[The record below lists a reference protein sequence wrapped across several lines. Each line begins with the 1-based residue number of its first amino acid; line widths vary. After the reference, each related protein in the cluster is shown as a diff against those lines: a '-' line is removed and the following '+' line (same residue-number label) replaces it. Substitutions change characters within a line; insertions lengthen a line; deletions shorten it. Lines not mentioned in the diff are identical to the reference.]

1 MIHKEFNV
9 DDHHSSN
16 YETRRGPF
24 DFVTKSVWQRDAE
37 DKENTEKKK
46 GMMWVALFAELVKM
60 LLTEPVIL
68 TEKKF

>member
-24 DFVTKSVWQRDAE
+24 DFDTKSVWQRDAE

-46 GMMWVALFAELVKM
+46 V
-60 LLTEPVIL
+60 
-68 TEKKF
+68 